1 LPAGPQSFSRL
12 EPRSHCYVQGPG
24 RENILNLPGSL
35 ALQLLPC

>member
-24 RENILNLPGSL
+24 RDNI
-35 ALQLLPC
+35 